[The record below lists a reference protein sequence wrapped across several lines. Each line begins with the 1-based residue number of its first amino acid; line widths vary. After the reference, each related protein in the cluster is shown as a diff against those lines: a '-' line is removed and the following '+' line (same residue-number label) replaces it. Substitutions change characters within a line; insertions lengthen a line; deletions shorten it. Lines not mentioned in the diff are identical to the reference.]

1 MSTSS
6 APYVDFQQFFVTRQ
20 NIDLVAMTGWRE
32 CVARVLGAKAAPP
45 LSFTER
51 TTREVPAA
59 KHGVDAAFL
68 RAPQNVRDRF
78 PSQAVRR
85 KTP

>member
-1 MSTSS
+1 MSSSS

-20 NIDLVAMTGWRE
+20 NLDLVAMTGWRE
-32 CVARVLGAKAAPP
+32 CVARVLNSKAVVAKAEVTTA
-45 LSFTER
+45 LS
-51 TTREVPAA
+51 
-59 KHGVDAAFL
+59 
-68 RAPQNVRDRF
+68 RAPQNARDRF